1 MPGHQTWQCVI
12 SSCGGFVKD
21 NVYDPPLPK
30 TLPELLE
37 RINTAIGKSHKTC
50 LGGFGGN
57 GSIAWTFAVSHIGH
71 TSNAFK
77 VTMKL
82 LSFLFQM
89 IVTSCI
95 SVQYLWKYG
104 FAKSSD
110 NLYAP
115 CILVCFVFIWEQ
127 TANCA
132 TCSTNW
138 LAFITEMKSVYRAV
152 RTGSLNKAVC
162 ACLYRVKEKCL
173 QRGTDWV
180 FKHNS
185 GLFSSLFNKLPIL
198 IKVSCV
204 PVE

>member
-57 GSIAWTFAVSHIGH
+57 GSIAWTSAVSHVGR

-77 VTMKL
+77 VTIKL
-82 LSFLFQM
+82 QTFLFQM
-89 IVTSCI
+89 VVTSCI
-95 SVQYLWKYG
+95 SVTYLWKYG

-115 CILVCFVFIWEQ
+115 CIVHPLVKIKKALITINEINTSCKLSINYLLSRHWSPLV
-127 TANCA
+127 TGL
-132 TCSTNW
+132 
-138 LAFITEMKSVYRAV
+138 LAHRQHHLLSY
-152 RTGSLNKAVC
+152 
-162 ACLYRVKEKCL
+162 
-173 QRGTDWV
+173 
-180 FKHNS
+180 
-185 GLFSSLFNKLPIL
+185 
-198 IKVSCV
+198 
-204 PVE
+204 